1 MNRLAVAATLAL
13 ALGAPIAA
21 HAVEWNST
29 GQWLDTHRHIVA
41 DDAHLG
47 YAKAVC
53 HAREGTWTGGPTGP
67 GYGSCMKAQGFAFIV
82 ATPAQI
88 AANRKAEQDARNI
101 ETLHAIGGALIEAG
115 AAMQPHGC
123 NGHVQPNGYFTTQCY

>member
-1 MNRLAVAATLAL
+1 MNRILAAAL
-13 ALGAPIAA
+13 AGALLVPIAA

-67 GYGSCMKAQGFAFIV
+67 GYGACMKTQGFAFIV
-82 ATPAQI
+82 ATPAQV
-88 AANRKAEQDARNI
+88 AADRKAQQDARNI

-123 NGHVQPNGYFTTQCY
+123 NGQIQPSGSFRTNCY